1 MSEEKEKNPE
11 EEKLN
16 LNLKK
21 AQAKKLEAE
30 AKKISIE
37 AEILKNQQ
45 KKQEIDLKKLEI
57 SFKKEELNLQIL
69 SEKEALNLK
78 NLKILLKKEKINLE
92 LKQLELED
100 ELEDINLK
108 NSKDDMN
115 YLYRFN
121 SPVSSDSVKKC
132 MEKLTEWHRLDPKC
146 NIEVIFSSP
155 GGSIISGFEL
165 FDFLQDLRYQ
175 GHHITTGTLGYAA
188 SMAGVLLQ
196 AGDVRWVGQQA
207 WIMIHRAAFRAA
219 GKTFEIED
227 EVKFTQRLEGRIL
240 DIFTSRSKLS
250 KTKIKRNWDRK
261 DWWISADE
269 AIEAGLVDE
278 IRAKMPE
285 HSSSK

>member
-1 MSEEKEKNPE
+1 MSEEKETSPE
-11 EEKLN
+11 EKE
-16 LNLKK
+16 LNLKIK
-21 AQAKKLEAE
+21 RAQAKKIEAE
-30 AKKISIE
+30 AKKLDIE
-37 AEILKNQQ
+37 GEILENQ
-45 KKQEIDLKKLEI
+45 KKKQDIDLKKLEVL
-57 SFKKEELNLQIL
+57 FKKEEV
-69 SEKEALNLK
+69 NLK
-78 NLKILLKKEKINLE
+78 QSKVSLEQSKVSLE
-92 LKQLELED
+92 LKKLELDD
-100 ELEDINLK
+100 ELEDIDLR

-121 SPVSSDSVKKC
+121 SSVSSDSVKKC

-146 NIEVIFSSP
+146 AIEIIFSSP

-175 GHHITTGTLGYAA
+175 GHHLTTGTLGYAA

-196 AGDVRWVGQQA
+196 AGDIRWVGQQA
-207 WIMIHRAAFRAA
+207 WVMIHRAAFGAS

-227 EVKFTQRLEGRIL
+227 EVRFTQRLEGRIL

-250 KTKIKRNWDRK
+250 KAKIKRNWDRK

-269 AIEAGLVDE
+269 AIEMGLVDE

-285 HSSSK
+285 HNSTK